1 MSCSAFLKGSPIIIF
16 MFSFRYL
23 RVNVQLKYTVL
34 IFTDFVAQQQE
45 KVYKVR
51 NELAL
56 NALRIVNGPIS
67 PC

>member
-34 IFTDFVAQQQE
+34 IFTDFVA
-45 KVYKVR
+45 
-51 NELAL
+51 
-56 NALRIVNGPIS
+56 
-67 PC
+67 